1 MLAAVFKVY
10 YQRLQA
16 AINKTH
22 PRTKAEKI
30 ANYQLK
36 INEQAERIDTLSM
49 ENKTLS
55 HSAGRAKSKNKTTF
69 IVMVIAIIVAVVS
82 IIMHFVI

>member
-1 MLAAVFKVY
+1 MAVFKVY

-16 AINKTH
+16 AINKN
-22 PRTKAEKI
+22 PPPNKSRKI

-49 ENKTLS
+49 ENKRL
-55 HSAGRAKSKNKTTF
+55 
-69 IVMVIAIIVAVVS
+69 AIQLAEQKVKIKPLLLLWSLPSLWQWRVLLC
-82 IIMHFVI
+82 IL